1 MGKATYTCRFCTFT
15 TPKWSRE
22 KGQSKRGLDRLRQH
36 IEQVH
41 GSDQA
46 KVRGIEIVN
55 DTTTKVTPAKC
66 A

>member
-1 MGKATYTCRFCTFT
+1 MKGAKALYKCRLCPFT

-41 GSDQA
+41 GSDPA
-46 KVRGIEIVN
+46 KVNES
-55 DTTTKVTPAKC
+55 PA
-66 A
+66 